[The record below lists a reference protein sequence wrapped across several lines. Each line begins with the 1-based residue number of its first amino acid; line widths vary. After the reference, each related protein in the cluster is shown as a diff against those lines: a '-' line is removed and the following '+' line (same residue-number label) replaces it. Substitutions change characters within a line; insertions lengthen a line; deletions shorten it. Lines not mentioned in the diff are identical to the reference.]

1 MALKARVPMQV
12 IQALSISNVNT
23 RRMSK
28 VTEHL
33 ARQRIAIER
42 ISEAK
47 KVYEEEEFSL
57 LFEGLID
64 RVCTYGRQR
73 TLPAIGHLASDV
85 ISSDL
90 ARPFLSPWNTT
101 ADCI

>member
-23 RRMSK
+23 RRMSD

-47 KVYEEEEFSL
+47 KVYEEEEFSWL
-57 LFEGLID
+57 LGS
-64 RVCTYGRQR
+64 R
-73 TLPAIGHLASDV
+73 
-85 ISSDL
+85 
-90 ARPFLSPWNTT
+90 
-101 ADCI
+101 